1 MYYNAEQKAHAA
13 SAAVPGH
20 SEQDAF
26 KGDTPSA
33 PLGPRKQAGHQVTKA
48 GIEICLSPDFE
59 NNDRVCD
66 EMDAPVK
73 SASQCAKLIE
83 QQTRFS

>member
-1 MYYNAEQKAHAA
+1 MKAQTPNGGLLIVAE
-13 SAAVPGH
+13 
-20 SEQDAF
+20 
-26 KGDTPSA
+26 
-33 PLGPRKQAGHQVTKA
+33 
-48 GIEICLSPDFE
+48 
-59 NNDRVCD
+59 RVCD